1 MFRSFL
7 LRAISCDGF
16 CVTLDDVGVWQ
27 VKRAI
32 LYEAQRGMGHEE
44 VALCLVKIM
53 GFSELE
59 ERNNV

>member
-1 MFRSFL
+1 MG
-7 LRAISCDGF
+7 CNGF
-16 CVTLDDVGVWQ
+16 CVTLDDVGFWQ